1 MERCPK
7 CGNDTFYVTA
17 HVTQG
22 WIVDDG
28 GEYLETTEEC
38 EEVTHKPDDLDIW
51 ECVNCGYED
60 RGEAFNVKEEGS
72 V

>member
-1 MERCPK
+1 MKRCPK
-7 CGNDTFYVTA
+7 CGNDIFYVTA

-28 GEYLETTEEC
+28 GEYLATTEEC
-38 EEVTHKPDDLDIW
+38 EEVTHKPDDFDMWQCTNCDYLDS
-51 ECVNCGYED
+51 GK
-60 RGEAFNVKEEGS
+60 AFNVKEEGT

>member
-1 MERCPK
+1 MKRCPK